1 PEPSSMIRTPPR
13 RLYND
18 LFVLGVPGPAVRII
32 ALLPLLEVAWSDGRI
47 QGVERDIITSI
58 ADRMALDEVASDLLL
73 SWLSHEPSAAIF
85 SVGRRALTELIGRA
99 FVSEELPPLLAKAS
113 ELARATAGM
122 GGISTKQK
130 HILAQL
136 QGLADSATGQR
147 AVGLSGAD
155 LPQVGRGPA
164 GLTLES
170 PGQAW
175 SLDKRVY
182 VLGRARGCDVQIK
195 HDPEVSRQHARL
207 ERTLAAWTLVDL
219 GSARGTWVNGQR
231 IARRV
236 LLGGELIELG
246 EDTNLRFHVA
256 FQDPRAERVVLDPSQ
271 IGLSA
276 QGG

>member
-1 PEPSSMIRTPPR
+1 MIKNPPR

-18 LFVLGVPGPAVRII
+18 LFVLGVPGPAVRVV

-47 QGVERDIITSI
+47 QAAERDIITGI
-58 ADRMALDEVASDLLL
+58 ADRMALDGVAADLLL
-73 SWLSHEPSAAIF
+73 SWLTHEPSGAIF
-85 SVGRRALTELIGRA
+85 SVGQRALTELIGRA
-99 FVSEELPPLLAKAS
+99 FVSEELPPLIAKAS
-113 ELARATAGM
+113 EVARASAGVR
-122 GGISTKQK
+122 GISAKQK
-130 HILAQL
+130 QVLAKL
-136 QGLADSATGQR
+136 QALADDSAGQ
-147 AVGLSGAD
+147 AVVGLSGSH

-164 GLTLES
+164 RLTLQN
-170 PGQAW
+170 PGGEW
-175 SLDKRVY
+175 PLHKRSY
-182 VLGRARGCDVQIK
+182 VLGRGRGCDVQFK

-207 ERTLAAWTLVDL
+207 ERTLSAWTLIDL

-246 EDTNLRFHVA
+246 EDTTLRFHLA
-256 FQDPRAERVVLDPSQ
+256 FQDPRAERVAMHPSQ